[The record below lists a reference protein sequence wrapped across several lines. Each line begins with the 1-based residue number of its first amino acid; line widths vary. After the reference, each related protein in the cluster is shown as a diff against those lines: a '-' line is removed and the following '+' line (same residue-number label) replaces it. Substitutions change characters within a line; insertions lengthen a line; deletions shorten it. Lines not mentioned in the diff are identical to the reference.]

1 MELNTM
7 YTKPEIVVL
16 GTASEVILGNGVKTV
31 PSFESAQP
39 TLRRYNPAD
48 IELDN

>member
-1 MELNTM
+1 M
-7 YTKPEIVVL
+7 YSKPEIVAL
-16 GTASEVILGNGVKTV
+16 GTASEAILGNGMKTT